1 MKLIEFYDIL
11 SDHIRNGS
19 GDLDVVIVAENDEYT
34 LVANEIDPDL
44 ISPVDNGNGG
54 YDLEIRAFSS
64 F

>member
-1 MKLIEFYDIL
+1 MLFQAILLHFLYLPFQDIISILFYKLL
-11 SDHIRNGS
+11 M
-19 GDLDVVIVAENDEYT
+19 

-44 ISPVDNGNGG
+44 ISPVDNGKGG